1 MPDERRPGD
10 RPNRR
15 SVYRRPVGSLNEA
28 ADPMSLRAVVLGLAL
43 AAPLGCASSAA
54 VAPAAR
60 DAGPE
65 VLSVDVPPDPLDDP
79 MTRIDCPPG
88 RPDPC
93 GPGRHCIAVGPGIL
107 GICVRDGARGGLCR
121 RSTIACDEGIPCLWQ
136 WCEQNNHFGP
146 RTTCGDRRC
155 GLNEGC
161 VEIDGALRCVTYGE
175 PGGYCRQDAASVES
189 CAPGLQCDNVGNNRS
204 RCGRPIPLG
213 GACDPASSGI
223 SYCEGQAACVAAAGA
238 GVCQPLGST
247 GAPCRADSSCDPG
260 LDCQLPVARTG
271 VVCLRAVA
279 RGEAC
284 NVVAAGSARCARG
297 LSCAVADR
305 EAEGACQPDGA
316 YLALCRERSPQCD
329 GALRCH
335 PEFTVCSTVLE
346 VDAPCVPTSNRT
358 TCARDVSCVSIG
370 GVTRC
375 RPDGTL
381 GSRCLRG
388 VACNAGLRCDSTGG
402 QVCVPQ

>member
-1 MPDERRPGD
+1 M
-10 RPNRR
+10 
-15 SVYRRPVGSLNEA
+15 YRRPVGS
-28 ADPMSLRAVVLGLAL
+28 
-43 AAPLGCASSAA
+43 
-54 VAPAAR
+54 
-60 DAGPE
+60 
-65 VLSVDVPPDPLDDP
+65 
-79 MTRIDCPPG
+79 
-88 RPDPC
+88 
-93 GPGRHCIAVGPGIL
+93 
-107 GICVRDGARGGLCR
+107 
-121 RSTIACDEGIPCLWQ
+121 
-136 WCEQNNHFGP
+136 
-146 RTTCGDRRC
+146 
-155 GLNEGC
+155 LNEGC
-161 VEIDGALRCVTYGE
+161 VEIDGALRSVTFGE
-175 PGGYCRQDAASVES
+175 PGGYCRQDVASVES
-189 CAPGLQCDNVGNNRS
+189 CALGLQCDGVGNNRS

-223 SYCEGQAACVAAAGA
+223 SYCEGEAACVGAVGA

-247 GAPCRADSSCDPG
+247 GAPCRANSSCDPG

-279 RGEAC
+279 RGETC

-305 EAEGACQPDGA
+305 GAEGVCQPDGA
-316 YLALCRERSPQCD
+316 YLALCRARSPQCD

-388 VACNAGLRCDSTGG
+388 VVCNAGLRCDSLGG
-402 QVCVPQ
+402 QLCVPE

>member
-1 MPDERRPGD
+1 MPGERPPGH
-10 RPNRR
+10 RLVRQA
-15 SVYRRPVGSLNEA
+15 VYRRPVGSLDES
-28 ADPMSLRAVVLGLAL
+28 ADLMSFRALVVGLAL
-43 AAPLGCASSAA
+43 AAPFGCASSVA
-54 VAPAAR
+54 VAPAPR

-65 VLSVDVPPDPLDDP
+65 VMSVDVPPDPLDDP

-121 RSTIACDEGIPCLWQ
+121 RSAIGCDEGIPCLEQ
-136 WCEQNNHFGP
+136 WCEQNNHFGL

-161 VEIDGALRCVTYGE
+161 VEIDGALRSVTFGE
-175 PGGYCRQDAASVES
+175 PGGYCRQDVASVES
-189 CAPGLQCDNVGNNRS
+189 CAPGLQCDGVGNNRS

-223 SYCEGQAACVAAAGA
+223 SYCEGEAACVGAVGA

-247 GAPCRADSSCDPG
+247 GAPCRANSSCDPG

-279 RGEAC
+279 RGETC

-305 EAEGACQPDGA
+305 ERGGRLPARRRLPRALPREVAAVRRGA
-316 YLALCRERSPQCD
+316 ALPPGVHR
-329 GALRCH
+329 
-335 PEFTVCSTVLE
+335 VL
-346 VDAPCVPTSNRT
+346 DR
-358 TCARDVSCVSIG
+358 ARG
-370 GVTRC
+370 GRPV
-375 RPDGTL
+375 RPDEQPHH
-381 GSRCLRG
+381 LRARRELRVDRRRHPLPARRDARQPLPAG
-388 VACNAGLRCDSTGG
+388 GGMQPGLRCDSMGG
-402 QVCVPQ
+402 QVCVPE